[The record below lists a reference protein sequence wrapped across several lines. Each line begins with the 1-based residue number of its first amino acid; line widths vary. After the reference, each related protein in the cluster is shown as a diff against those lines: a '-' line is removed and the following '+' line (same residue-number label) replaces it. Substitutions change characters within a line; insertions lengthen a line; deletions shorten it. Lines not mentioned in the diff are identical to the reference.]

1 VEHGALPG
9 GSAVVL
15 VGAFLVRAA
24 WQFEPDQAK
33 GLDASLATV
42 AAQPYG
48 PFLLLAAAL
57 GLITYG
63 LWSLVEAVYRR
74 L

>member
-1 VEHGALPG
+1 
-9 GSAVVL
+9 
-15 VGAFLVRAA
+15 
-24 WQFEPDQAK
+24 
-33 GLDASLATV
+33 LATV